1 MDINPTAS
9 FSDLLG
15 KPPSDDID
23 ELGEQIT
30 CLAAHLDAGTY
41 KFLKFI
47 GKFDRKDGWGGA
59 ALLYQELSCVHWLL
73 PMVGR

>member
-1 MDINPTAS
+1 MDSESTTS
-9 FSDLLG
+9 FTDFLG
-15 KPPSDDID
+15 KPPSDDNE

-41 KFLKFI
+41 QFLKFI

-59 ALLYQELSCVHWLL
+59 ALLHKSCHVFTGYFPW
-73 PMVGR
+73 

>member
-1 MDINPTAS
+1 MDSESTTS
-9 FSDLLG
+9 FTDLLG
-15 KPPSDDID
+15 KAPSDDNE

-30 CLAAHLDAGTY
+30 CLAAQLDAGTY

-59 ALLYQELSCVHWLL
+59 ALLHKSCLVCTGYFPW
-73 PMVGR
+73 